1 MSCDEPMALNFVG
14 KCAPLFIL
22 AVVFDVLG
30 LIVLLVGVFANLRLD
45 GLFYGDFLIYTG
57 SLVIFASLF
66 WWILWYSGNIVV
78 GTGGGGPLDRGS
90 LVDMPDIPDLM
101 HWARKLSER
110 LSLEATDKKKQKNNY
125 YSSGV
130 GGGGV
135 NGTGTGVSRITTT
148 SRDNGTTLSGRD
160 NRGFEGSYPDLDPGL
175 SEKTVEM
182 GVLKS
187 RPDVSH
193 THTLPSGSFDI

>member
-1 MSCDEPMALNFVG
+1 MALNFVG
-14 KCAPLFIL
+14 KCASLLIL

-30 LIVLLVGVFANLRLD
+30 LVVLLVGVFANLRLD
-45 GLFYGDFLIYTG
+45 GQFYGDFLIYTG

-66 WWILWYSGNIVV
+66 WWILWYSGNIAV
-78 GTGGGGPLDRGS
+78 GTGGGGGGSLDRGAM
-90 LVDMPDIPDLM
+90 VDMPDIPDLM

-110 LSLEATDKKKQKNNY
+110 LSLEATDNKKKKNY
-125 YSSGV
+125 YSSSSG

-135 NGTGTGVSRITTT
+135 VLLGDWGLGLARGCPGSPR
-148 SRDNGTTLSGRD
+148 RGENGTTPSGPD
-160 NRGFEGSYPDLDPGL
+160 NRGFEGSDPGL

-187 RPDVSH
+187 RPDVVSH
-193 THTLPSGSFDI
+193 VAGFH